1 MSVGK
6 DFDDDGLDIAI
17 AGTDRGLVIDIVN
30 GEGGVDLKS
39 ILTNDLMGRS

>member
-1 MSVGK
+1 MSVGQ
-6 DFDDDGLDIAI
+6 DFDDDGLDVAI